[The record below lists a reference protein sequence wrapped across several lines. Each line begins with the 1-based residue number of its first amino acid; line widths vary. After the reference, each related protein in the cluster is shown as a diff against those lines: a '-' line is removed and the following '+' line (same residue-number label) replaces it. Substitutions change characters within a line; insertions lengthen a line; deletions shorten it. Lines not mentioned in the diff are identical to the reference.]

1 MFLWFYC
8 DSVLYSFTQT
18 LKDSKD
24 STGKEH
30 QKESHVKHRLNY
42 CCQNTSSRFF
52 WGKKKIF
59 ILKFF
64 IFYFQT
70 QQFFL
75 KEKLTKNAHK
85 TALWLAAKGFLIIK
99 CIKIK
104 IKTNIK

>member
-8 DSVLYSFTQT
+8 DSVFYSFTQT

-24 STGKEH
+24 SAGKEH

-52 WGKKKIF
+52 LGEKED
-59 ILKFF
+59 
-64 IFYFQT
+64 FYFEV
-70 QQFFL
+70 FYFL
-75 KEKLTKNAHK
+75 LPNTTILFKRKVDKKNAHK

-104 IKTNIK
+104 N